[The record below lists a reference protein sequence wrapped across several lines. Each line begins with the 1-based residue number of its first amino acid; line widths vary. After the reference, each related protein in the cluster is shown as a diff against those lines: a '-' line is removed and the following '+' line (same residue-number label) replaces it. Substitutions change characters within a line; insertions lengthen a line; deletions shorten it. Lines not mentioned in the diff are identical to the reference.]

1 MQEQAQQLQEQAG
14 QGEPQQDEPNAD
26 QRQQGKSAMGQA
38 GEQSKDGEQGTA
50 ASGGYGNS
58 YAGSAEGE
66 MDKHEAMKM
75 LQSIRDR
82 DLLRRYQKLRET
94 QSRHIPVERDW

>member
-1 MQEQAQQLQEQAG
+1 MLTNAQQG
-14 QGEPQQDEPNAD
+14 
-26 QRQQGKSAMGQA
+26 SSSMGQA
-38 GEQSKDGEQGTA
+38 GEQAKDGEQGMA
-50 ASGGYGNS
+50 AAGGYGNS
-58 YAGSAEGE
+58 HAGSAEGE

-94 QSRHIPVERDW
+94 QRRHISVDRDW